1 MKQEC
6 PTYFKIIGKSKTLTV
21 TLSDIKPDDDFD
33 NEDDGILNAFTT
45 TVNSTKGIVE
55 DVDEEEDLVES
66 KFEKMD
72 EQDDI
77 HTTYAKLYK
86 VSKKHEKL
94 YRLAT
99 KKLSDVEFER
109 EEISTKF
116 DEANQTIG
124 ALRFENNFL
133 AKRTNKLEAEPFQV
147 RAQLERTSS
156 AKLDE
161 MLSLQKSASDRTDL
175 GYDFSSHSIAF
186 ASTTVF
192 VSPSNNI
199 ESENN
204 DVQNVLASE
213 NIDKGKFILGAP
225 PK

>member
-1 MKQEC
+1 MYLK
-6 PTYFKIIGKSKTLTV
+6 TIGKSKALAA
-21 TLSDIKPDDDFD
+21 TLSDTEP
-33 NEDDGILNAFTT
+33 EDDYDNKDGGILNAFTA
-45 TVNSTKGIVE
+45 TVNPTEGIVE

-86 VSKKHEKL
+86 VSEKHQKL

-99 KKLSDVEFER
+99 KKLSDLELER

-124 ALRFENNFL
+124 ALRFKNNFL
-133 AKRTNKLEAEPFQV
+133 AEKTKKLEAELFQV

-156 AKLDE
+156 AKLDGI
-161 MLSLQKSASDRTDL
+161 LSL
-175 GYDFSSHSIAF
+175 
-186 ASTTVF
+186 
-192 VSPSNNI
+192 
-199 ESENN
+199 
-204 DVQNVLASE
+204 
-213 NIDKGKFILGAP
+213 
-225 PK
+225 